1 MEDTTEYSTCPEES
15 RKWFY
20 MFFAPCFAK
29 KYIDRYD
36 KKYYHNVLWFRYTTD
51 GKRCEGTAIE
61 DNEPYSLDEDIYG
74 PECIVFCA
82 LCVNCIRV
90 NICCNCGGS

>member
-1 MEDTTEYSTCPEES
+1 MEDATEYSTYPEGS

-36 KKYYHNVLWFRYTTD
+36 KKYYHKVLWFKYTTD
-51 GKRCEGTAIE
+51 GRKCKGLYWNPEEDYPYDIE
-61 DNEPYSLDEDIYG
+61 VLRPDFWF
-74 PECIVFCA
+74 FCTMTFRW
-82 LCVNCIRV
+82 IRI
-90 NICCNCGGS
+90 NICCDDE